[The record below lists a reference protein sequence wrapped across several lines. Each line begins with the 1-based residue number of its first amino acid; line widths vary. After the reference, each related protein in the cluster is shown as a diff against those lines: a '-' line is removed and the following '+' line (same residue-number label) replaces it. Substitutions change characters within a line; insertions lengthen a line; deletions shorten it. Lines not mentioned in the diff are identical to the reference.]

1 MTFPYPAVIAL
12 VLRLLLGAVF
22 VWAGT
27 IKILD
32 SQDFL
37 VSLYSYE
44 IALPETLLRLVAV
57 VLPWVE
63 VICGLAII
71 LGIWKDAGL
80 DLVSLLLVV
89 FIIATG
95 QAWVRGLETSCGCF
109 GSKVEEATFLGSVGF
124 AFFRNLL
131 LLFVAAYLRHVV
143 PHRISELK

>member
-1 MTFPYPAVIAL
+1 MF
-12 VLRLLLGAVF
+12 RLLLGTVF

-27 IKILD
+27 VKILD

-44 IALPETLLRLVAV
+44 IVLPETLLRLVAV

-63 VICGLAII
+63 VTCGLAII
-71 LGIWKDAGL
+71 LGIWQDAGL
-80 DLVSLLLVV
+80 DLVGLLLVA

-109 GSKVEEATFLGSVGF
+109 GSRVEETTFLGSVGF
-124 AFFRNLL
+124 AFFRNLF
-131 LLFVAAYLRHVV
+131 LLFVAVYLRYVV